1 MFRKFALFIVLF
13 NSISSVKANT
23 VTTAYLKDSV
33 IPNELKALILVDLQA
48 KCAEA
53 ISPYGLSEIQTTMT
67 HGVFEGQ
74 PYTFYTTQFNS
85 RYYFDGM
92 HPSTIVITVYSEKRG
107 DSPFATGRIV
117 SDVCEQ

>member
-1 MFRKFALFIVLF
+1 MFTKLVLLIVLIY
-13 NSISSVKANT
+13 SISSVNANT
-23 VTTAYLKDSV
+23 VTTAYLKDSI
-33 IPNELKALILVDLQA
+33 IPNELKALILVDLQK
-48 KCAEA
+48 KCPEA
-53 ISPYGLSEIQTTMT
+53 ISPYGLSENQTTMT
-67 HGVFEGQ
+67 HGVFEGT

-85 RYYFDGM
+85 VYYFDGM